1 MPYLKIRH
9 RCPMMPVPTETTLVL
24 ETSGH
29 MASWA
34 YFSDGKKLAG
44 ESLPQKQKRI
54 SQTLIPSLKSSDIP
68 LASLNTILVGVGP
81 GSFSGIRVA
90 IAIAQG
96 LARAAG
102 AQVIPVRSS
111 DALGL
116 QLQEVSFLGVFTDA
130 RRNSF
135 FFTAYENGVLTRPSA
150 VYPLAELETMLSKC
164 SLAVTTDK
172 LKGVPQTETPNAEH
186 LYTAFVKNGA
196 EDGLALEPVY
206 LHPAISA

>member
-1 MPYLKIRH
+1 MSTNS
-9 RCPMMPVPTETTLVL
+9 VLVL

-29 MASWA
+29 VASWA
-34 YFSDGKKLAG
+34 YYSQEKQQAG
-44 ESLPQKQKRI
+44 ESLPQDQQRI
-54 SQTLIPSLKSSDIP
+54 SQTLIPSLKSAGIP
-68 LASLNTILVGVGP
+68 LSTLDTILVGIGP

-90 IAIAQG
+90 IATAQG

-102 AQVIPVRSS
+102 APVIPIRSS

-116 QLQEVSFLGVFTDA
+116 RFQHVTFLGVFTDA

-164 SLAVTTDK
+164 SLAVTTDG
-172 LKGVPQTETPNAEH
+172 LKGVPEKVAPDAELLYQAYRLNGSET
-186 LYTAFVKNGA
+186 
-196 EDGLALEPVY
+196 DLALEPVY
-206 LHPAISA
+206 LHPAI